1 MVVVAGSCDDNTRA
15 VLERFIRLDSA
26 RSEQVI
32 ALAVVGPNNEVKE
45 PPFYNYLSAN
55 FLDQWLFNMINCQ
68 NMAPEQVN
76 ANAIVGG
83 LYRGQPPAVST
94 EPAMMIVLRSAGA
107 TIVADLYEFTRS
119 GASGSS
125 TTNVDVTTDAGAQN
139 IINAACGGT

>member
-45 PPFYNYLSAN
+45 PPFYNDLSAD
-55 FLDQWLFNMINCQ
+55 FLNQWFNMINCQ
-68 NMAPEQVN
+68 NMAPEQVY
-76 ANAIVGG
+76 ANVIVGG
-83 LYRGQPPAVST
+83 LYRGQEPAVST